1 MSREQAAGSVVVDR
15 LRERIVSGVY
25 LGSWHAGE
33 RLPSIRAIAESENVD
48 RKTVAAA
55 YRRLE
60 TEGLVRVHAR
70 SGVYLRG
77 NRFPDAPGP
86 LERLHRRWLETTYE
100 RAGALGLDSRTILRL
115 ITAVAEVERQSVP
128 VVECDAA
135 QTETIA
141 AELRQRLGLSATSF
155 VLHSDADDITVAYAP
170 FIVTTPF
177 HHTEVA
183 QRWPDR
189 PIVEV
194 TLAMETVRDLRTRLD
209 LGPLAIVVATET
221 IAAKLKKAVERGQ
234 LAGQQYSITI
244 VTAQHPQQLVQQT
257 TGFRTVFIW
266 PGSPNWVR
274 ECVNRADCVSPV
286 YCLSEDSIA
295 RVRSAVLDAAIRRAH
310 EPGRTEE
317 VFTTAN
323 AVESLT
329 TPAGMVG

>member
-1 MSREQAAGSVVVDR
+1 MAREQAAGSVVVDR

-115 ITAVAEVERQSVP
+115 ITAVAEVERQAVP
-128 VVECDAA
+128 VVECDSA
-135 QTETIA
+135 QSESIA
-141 AELRQRLGLSATSF
+141 GELRQRLGLNTLPF
-155 VLHSDADDITVAYAP
+155 TLHSEVDDAAVAYAP
-170 FIVTTPF
+170 FIITTPF
-177 HHTEVA
+177 HRTEVG
-183 QRWPDR
+183 QIWPDR

-194 TLAMETVRDLRTRLD
+194 TLSLETVRELRTRLD
-209 LGPLAIVVATET
+209 QGPLAIIVATET
-221 IAAKLKKAVERGQ
+221 IASKLRKAVQRGQ
-234 LAGQQYSITI
+234 LTS
-244 VTAQHPQQLVQQT
+244 QT
-257 TGFRTVFIW
+257 TAISVVVAQTPAHVQTQTNGYRTIFVW
-266 PGSPNWVR
+266 PGTPQWVR
-274 ECVNRADCVSPV
+274 DCLNRADCVTPV
-286 YCLSEDSIA
+286 YCLSDDSIG

-310 EPGRTEE
+310 EPGRPEE
-317 VFTTAN
+317 FTTTNGGEAQLT
-323 AVESLT
+323 AVSV
-329 TPAGMVG
+329 A

>member
-15 LRERIVSGVY
+15 LRERIVSGVF

-115 ITAVAEVERQSVP
+115 ITAVAEVERQAVP

-141 AELRQRLGLSATSF
+141 AELRQRLGLSATSY
-155 VLHSDADDITVAYAP
+155 VLHSEADDITVAYAP

-183 QRWPDR
+183 HRWPDR

-194 TLAMETVRDLRTRLD
+194 TLAVETVRELRTRMD
-209 LGPLAIVVATET
+209 LGPLAIIVATDT
-221 IAAKLKKAVERGQ
+221 IAAKLRKAVDRGQ
-234 LAGQQYSITI
+234 LAGQSNGVTI
-244 VTAQHPQQLVQQT
+244 VTAQHPAQVVQQT
-257 TGFRTVFIW
+257 NGFRTVFVW

-274 ECVNRADCVSPV
+274 ECVSRADTVSPV

-310 EPGRTEE
+310 EPTRSDD

-323 AVESLT
+323 GAESLG
-329 TPAGMVG
+329 TPVGVAG

>member
-1 MSREQAAGSVVVDR
+1 
-15 LRERIVSGVY
+15 
-25 LGSWHAGE
+25 
-33 RLPSIRAIAESENVD
+33 
-48 RKTVAAA
+48 
-55 YRRLE
+55 
-60 TEGLVRVHAR
+60 
-70 SGVYLRG
+70 
-77 NRFPDAPGP
+77 
-86 LERLHRRWLETTYE
+86 
-100 RAGALGLDSRTILRL
+100 
-115 ITAVAEVERQSVP
+115 
-128 VVECDAA
+128 
-135 QTETIA
+135 
-141 AELRQRLGLSATSF
+141 
-155 VLHSDADDITVAYAP
+155 
-170 FIVTTPF
+170 
-177 HHTEVA
+177 
-183 QRWPDR
+183 
-189 PIVEV
+189 VEV
-194 TLAMETVRDLRTRLD
+194 TLALETVRDLRTRLD

-234 LAGQQYSITI
+234 LAGQQNAITI

-317 VFTTAN
+317 VFTTAS